1 MFGLMDRVGD
11 WNPQLLR
18 EVKGRWNVRNV
29 AIAIVGSL
37 LGYLFT
43 FLHGVGK
50 LDLVLA
56 RTHYYSIQEPFC
68 RLRDRVMG
76 AQTQFNQLQGQYRE
90 LQSQFKLY
98 SGGQEFDAVKLREV
112 KAQID
117 VVKTQLAELQPV
129 INHYQCPKDQ
139 IDMALWWQDLYGQMF
154 AWIGVTAF
162 FILLVVGTYM
172 LISNLSGEERRG
184 TLNFLRFS
192 PQSAGSILLGK
203 LLGVPIL
210 LYFAAA
216 LMLPLH
222 LWLGLSANMP
232 LVEIVSFWVVL
243 VAGCGFF
250 YSAALLFAFV
260 CPWLGGFQSWLGSG
274 IVFSFLCLA
283 NTKEINCTSGDWLNL
298 FSPSV
303 VLPYLFNRFDSA
315 HYSSLPF
322 GNNNVEFLQWFHLP
336 VGKAG
341 ITLALF
347 AILNYALWTG
357 WIWQGLNRR
366 FYDANTTVLSKRQSY
381 WLVGCFE
388 LVILGLTAQN
398 YPDKNDFYY
407 SGSDAIACIA
417 LFNLFLFGGLIAIL
431 SPQRQTLQDWA
442 RYRRA
447 GSSKSKGFWQSKLVE
462 DLLVGSKSPAVGA
475 IGMNLAIATTPL
487 FVGTILWHN
496 LGINRIHVLLGVVF
510 SISLTMICATLVQLM
525 LMLKTPKRSLWT
537 AGTVAAIF
545 GLLPFIMAITGLNAS
560 IAPEVWLV
568 STFPWAG
575 IEYSTTTSALMGL
588 LFEFSVLALLNIRL
602 TRRLQQAGKSE
613 TKALV
618 GE

>member
-1 MFGLMDRVGD
+1 MFGLIDRVGD
-11 WNPQLLR
+11 GNPQLLR

-29 AIAIVGSL
+29 AIAVVGAL

-50 LDLVLA
+50 LDRVLSG
-56 RTHYYSIQEPFC
+56 HEYYPIQEPFC
-68 RLRDRVMG
+68 RLRDRIIG
-76 AQTQFNQLQGQYRE
+76 AQAEFNRLQVQYRE
-90 LQSQFKLY
+90 LQSQFNLY
-98 SGGQEFDAVKLREV
+98 SGPKEFDAVKLQGV
-112 KAQID
+112 KEQID
-117 VVKTQLAELQPV
+117 VVKTKISELQPIV
-129 INHYQCPKDQ
+129 NKYQCPQDQ
-139 IDMALWWQDLYGQMF
+139 IDMVLWWQDLYGHIF
-154 AWIGVTAF
+154 AWIGVTVL

-172 LISNLSGEERRG
+172 LIANLSGEERRG

-192 PQSAGSILLGK
+192 PQSAASILLGK

-210 LYFAAA
+210 LYLAAG

-222 LWLGLSANMP
+222 LWVGLSANMP
-232 LVEIVSFWVVL
+232 LIEIVSFWVVL

-250 YSAALLFAFV
+250 YSGALLFAFV
-260 CPWLGGFQSWLGSG
+260 CPWLGGFQAWLGSG
-274 IVFSFLCLA
+274 LVFSFLCVATSKSIVL
-283 NTKEINCTSGDWLNL
+283 NSGDWLNL

-303 VLPYLFNRFDSA
+303 VLPYLFNRFDYGR
-315 HYSSLPF
+315 YSSLPF
-322 GNNNVEFLQWFHLP
+322 GHDNVEYLQWFYLP

-341 ITLALF
+341 ISLALF

-381 WLVGCFE
+381 WLVLCFE
-388 LVILGLTAQN
+388 VIVLGLTAQN
-398 YPDKNDFYY
+398 YPDRNDFYY

-417 LFNLFLFGGLIAIL
+417 LFHLFLFGGLIAIL

-447 GSSKSKGFWQSKLVE
+447 GSNGGKGFWQSKLVR
-462 DLLVGSKSPAVGA
+462 DLLMGEKSPAVGA
-475 IGMNLAIATTPL
+475 MGMNLAIATTPVL
-487 FVGTILWHN
+487 VGIILWPN
-496 LGINRIHVLLGVVF
+496 LGIDKVHVLLGVAFCVT
-510 SISLTMICATLVQLM
+510 LTMICATLVQVM
-525 LMLKTPKRSLWT
+525 LMMKSPKRSLWT
-537 AGTVAAIF
+537 ASTVAAIF
-545 GLLPFIMAITGLNAS
+545 GLPPFIMSITGLHAS
-560 IAPEVWLV
+560 TAPEIWLF

-588 LFEFSVLALLNIRL
+588 LFEFSVLALLNIKL

-613 TKALV
+613 TQALI
-618 GE
+618 GN

>member
-1 MFGLMDRVGD
+1 MFSLIDRIGD

-29 AIAIVGSL
+29 AIAVVGSL
-37 LGYLFT
+37 LGYLVAF
-43 FLHGVGK
+43 FHGFGK
-50 LDLVLA
+50 LDRVLA
-56 RTHYYSIQEPFC
+56 GHNYYSVQEPFC

-76 AQTQFNQLQGQYRE
+76 AQAQFNQLQGQYRE

-98 SGGQEFDAVKLREV
+98 SGGNEFDAVKLKEV
-112 KAQID
+112 KEQID
-117 VVKTQLAELQPV
+117 VVKTKLAELQPV

-139 IDMALWWQDLYGQMF
+139 IDMALWWQDLYGHIF
-154 AWIGVTAF
+154 AWIGVTVF

-172 LISNLSGEERRG
+172 LIANLSGEERRG

-210 LYFAAA
+210 LYFAAG
-216 LMLPLH
+216 LMIPLH
-222 LWLGLSANMP
+222 LWLGLSAKMP
-232 LVEIVSFWVVL
+232 LAEIVSFWVLL

-260 CPWLGGFQSWLGSG
+260 CPWLGGFQAWLGSG
-274 IVFSFLCLA
+274 IVFSFLCVA
-283 NTKEINCTSGDWLNL
+283 NTKEVYLNSGDWLNL

-303 VLPYLFNRFDSA
+303 VFPYLFNRFD
-315 HYSSLPF
+315 YTRYGSLPF
-322 GNNNVEFLQWFHLP
+322 GHNHVEYLQLFYLP

-347 AILNYALWTG
+347 AILNYALWTW

-381 WLVGCFE
+381 WLVACFE
-388 LVILGLTAQN
+388 VVILGLSAQN

-407 SGSDAIACIA
+407 SGSDAVTCIA
-417 LFNLFLFGGLIAIL
+417 IFHLFLFGGLIAIL
-431 SPQRQTLQDWA
+431 SPQRQTIQDWA
-442 RYRRA
+442 RYRRGG
-447 GSSKSKGFWQSKLVE
+447 GSNRKGFWHSKLVQ
-462 DLLVGSKSPAVGA
+462 DLMVGEKSPGVVA
-475 IGMNLAIATTPL
+475 IGINLAIAIIPL
-487 FVGTILWHN
+487 LLGIILWPN
-496 LGINRIHVLLGVVF
+496 SDTNKIHILLGVLF
-510 SISLTMICATLVQLM
+510 SISLTMICATIVQLM
-525 LMLKTPKRSLWT
+525 LMLKTPKRSLWA

-545 GLLPFIMAITGLNAS
+545 GLPPFIMSITGLTS
-560 IAPEVWLV
+560 STAPEVWLF
-568 STFPWAG
+568 STFPWPG

-588 LFEFSVLALLNIRL
+588 LFEFSVLALLNIQL

-613 TKALV
+613 TKALL
-618 GE
+618 GK

>member
-29 AIAIVGSL
+29 AIALVGSL
-37 LGYLFT
+37 LGYLFA
-43 FLHGVGK
+43 FLHGVSR
-50 LDLVLA
+50 LNRVLA
-56 RTHYYSIQEPFC
+56 GHEYYSIQEPFC
-68 RLRDRVMG
+68 LVRDRVMG
-76 AQTQFNQLQGQYRE
+76 AQAQFNQLQGQYRE

-117 VVKTQLAELQPV
+117 VVKTQLAELQP
-129 INHYQCPKDQ
+129 IMNHHQCPKDQ
-139 IDMALWWQDLYGQMF
+139 IDMALWWQHLYGQMF
-154 AWIGVTAF
+154 VWIGVTAF

-172 LISNLSGEERRG
+172 LISNLSGEERQG

-210 LYFAAA
+210 LYFAAG

-232 LVEIVSFWVVL
+232 LAEIVSFWVVL

-260 CPWLGGFQSWLGSG
+260 CPWLGGFQAWLGSG
-274 IVFSFLCLA
+274 IVFSFLCIA
-283 NTKEINCTSGDWLNL
+283 NTKEINFTSGDWLNL

-303 VLPYLFNRFDSA
+303 VLPYLFNRFDSGR
-315 HYSSLPF
+315 YSSLPF
-322 GNNNVEFLQWFHLP
+322 GHNNVQYLEWFHLP

-381 WLVGCFE
+381 WLVACFE
-388 LVILGLTAQN
+388 VVILGLTAQN
-398 YPDKNDFYY
+398 SPPDFYS
-407 SGSDAIACIA
+407 SGSDTVTCIA
-417 LFNLFLFGGLIAIL
+417 LFHLFLFVGLIAIL

-475 IGMNLAIATTPL
+475 IGMNLAIATTPVL
-487 FVGTILWHN
+487 VLTILSPN
-496 LGINRIHVLLGVVF
+496 LGINRIHVLLGVAFCVT
-510 SISLTMICATLVQLM
+510 LTMICATIVQLM
-525 LMLKTPKRSLWT
+525 LMLKTPKRSLWS

-545 GLLPFIMAITGLNAS
+545 GLPPFIMTITGLNGS
-560 IAPEVWLV
+560 TAPEVWLF

-575 IEYSTTTSALMGL
+575 IEYSTTTTALMGL
-588 LFEFSVLALLNIRL
+588 LFEFSVLALLNIQL

-613 TKALV
+613 IKALI